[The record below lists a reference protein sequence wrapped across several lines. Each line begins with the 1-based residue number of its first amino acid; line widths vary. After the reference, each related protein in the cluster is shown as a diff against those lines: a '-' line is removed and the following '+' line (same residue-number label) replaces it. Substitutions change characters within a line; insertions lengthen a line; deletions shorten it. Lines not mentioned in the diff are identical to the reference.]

1 MTFNYLGQLDQML
14 ESASIFTL
22 AREPSGSTRDRRNQR
37 THLLEINAGVYGGE
51 LRLDWSYSTELHDRS
66 TIERLA
72 ANHVQ
77 SLREI
82 IAHCLSPLAG
92 GYSPSDFPLAKLSQR
107 QLDELL
113 KTTGPVTEI
122 YPLSPMQQGML
133 FYSLEAPETG
143 MYTEQLSCSIDVDL
157 NVAVFKQAWQHVT
170 SRHAILRT
178 SFVWEQVDEPL
189 QVVHPD
195 VSLPLAEHDWRE
207 FSPAEQG
214 KLLDNFLA
222 EDQSIAFELNQ
233 APLMRLALL
242 RKADDS
248 YWFVWTHHHILL
260 DGWSAALVLHEVV
273 TAYEVLAQGGE
284 LPAPVERPFS
294 EYVAW
299 LQKQDV
305 AKAERFWRAELK
317 GFTKPTVLAA
327 GWPTKNGA
335 GRQQRSGTEE
345 VRLSLE
351 ETAALQAFARRH
363 HLTMSTLVHG
373 AFALLLSRYTMEE
386 EVVFGTTVSGRPPE
400 LTDVGSM
407 VGLFINTLTVR
418 ANVSAEESALS
429 WLEKLQAKLVRQ
441 RDYEYSSLV
450 AVQSWSELPPRQEL
464 FETLVAF
471 ENHPVDATLL
481 DANRGLRL
489 GDVRSFERINYPLT
503 ILIFPRAELL
513 LHAIYLP
520 ERYDGD
526 TVQRLLRHLKNLLL
540 DIIENPEQPLAGVQ
554 LLSEAERG
562 LLEQWNHTI
571 KPYPADRVIHQ
582 VFEAVV
588 ERCPNALAVIAKDRS
603 LTFAEVNRR
612 ANQLARYLR
621 KLGVGPDVCVA
632 LCLDR
637 SPEMIV
643 ALVGILKAGGAYV
656 PLDPSYPA
664 ERLCFMV
671 ADTDGPVLLTQQ
683 SMTDL
688 FAGAPRQTRIVCM
701 DAEWESIAEENDDN
715 VTNSVSEANLAYLIY
730 TSGSTGLPKGVAV
743 THASVVNL
751 MEWYSHAFAVTSADR
766 STFVAGVGFDAS
778 VMEIWANLAAGV
790 GLHLPDE
797 ETRLSP
803 TLMRDWLTANQI
815 TICFLPTPL
824 AEMAL
829 QLEWPADSSLR
840 VMLTGGDKLHH
851 YLDASLRFELINVYG
866 PTETTVLA
874 TSEIVKSEGNGEE
887 PSIGR
892 PIDNAKIY
900 LLDKSFSRVPAGV
913 AGEVFVQGRG
923 LARGYWRR
931 PDLTAQKFI
940 PDPFSTSPG
949 ARLYRTGDLARYFPD
964 GSIEFL
970 GRIDNQIK
978 LRGFRIELGEIET
991 ALLVHDAVQAAV
1003 VLVKEDEFSEK
1014 RLVAYLVPAGTEFS
1028 ISIGELRAWLRQRL
1042 PEYMVPSTFV
1052 VLEEFPLTPNGKVDR
1067 RALLA
1072 ADGTQPSSEAD
1083 FVAPRNAVEEAL
1095 VDIWTSI
1102 LGVERVGV
1110 NDNFFEVGGHSLMAT
1125 RVLSKVRAIFRMELP
1140 LRVIFEYATIAELAL
1155 AMVPYEAEPGR
1166 TEKIAK
1172 VLQKIK
1178 GISAADLSKELE
1190 KKRREKAVDKSS

>member
-1 MTFNYLGQLDQML
+1 
-14 ESASIFTL
+14 
-22 AREPSGSTRDRRNQR
+22 
-37 THLLEINAGVYGGE
+37 
-51 LRLDWSYSTELHDRS
+51 
-66 TIERLA
+66 
-72 ANHVQ
+72 
-77 SLREI
+77 
-82 IAHCLSPLAG
+82 
-92 GYSPSDFPLAKLSQR
+92 
-107 QLDELL
+107 
-113 KTTGPVTEI
+113 
-122 YPLSPMQQGML
+122 
-133 FYSLEAPETG
+133 
-143 MYTEQLSCSIDVDL
+143 
-157 NVAVFKQAWQHVT
+157 
-170 SRHAILRT
+170 
-178 SFVWEQVDEPL
+178 VDEPL
-189 QVVHPD
+189 QVVHSD

-407 VGLFINTLTVR
+407 VGLFINTLAVR

-1028 ISIGELRAWLRQRL
+1028 ISIGELRTWLRQRL